1 MLDVLFLK
9 SLSDLQNK
17 DYVLTR
23 WRLEFFPAVIFFMER
38 GENMIVIR
46 IVAGLVVSFGINIF
60 IMLLLFNKAIK
71 REEKRHQIAME
82 EIKEINNEGCV

>member
-1 MLDVLFLK
+1 MVAVGVL
-9 SLSDLQNK
+9 
-17 DYVLTR
+17 
-23 WRLEFFPAVIFFMER
+23 PAVIFFMER

-71 REEKRHQIAME
+71 REEERHQIAME